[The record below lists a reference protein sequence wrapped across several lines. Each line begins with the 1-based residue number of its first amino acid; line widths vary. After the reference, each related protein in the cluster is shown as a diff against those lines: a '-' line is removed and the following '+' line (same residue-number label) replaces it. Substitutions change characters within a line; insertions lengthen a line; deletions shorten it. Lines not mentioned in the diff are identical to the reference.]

1 MKRVPVDDDF
11 PAADAEKAAE
21 IDDGRAHYA
30 GLSERRGLAAGPVIG
45 MQNGDSETTSTTR
58 VVMIWVA
65 TSADI

>member
-1 MKRVPVDDDF
+1 MLSLLLATRPKCSAFQSTTNF

-45 MQNGDSETTSTTR
+45 M
-58 VVMIWVA
+58 
-65 TSADI
+65 